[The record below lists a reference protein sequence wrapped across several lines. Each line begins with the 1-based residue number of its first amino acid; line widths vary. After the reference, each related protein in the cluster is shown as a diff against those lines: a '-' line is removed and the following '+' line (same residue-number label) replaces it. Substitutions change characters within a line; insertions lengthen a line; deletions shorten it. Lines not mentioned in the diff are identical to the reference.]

1 MIQAAMLSRWHV
13 HADDYAR
20 EAKNNPYL
28 SIRMVWDE
36 EEERGEKWA
45 QELGVAFEKDLEA
58 ILKNP
63 EIDAV
68 IVNTPTNRHREVI
81 LAAIAHKKHVFTEK
95 VLALTTAECEEIYDA
110 AENAGIKLMV
120 SLPRL
125 TSDYYLYAQHAL
137 DQGMLGELTSVRCRL
152 AHNGAVPADGSK
164 HGWLPEHFFDKKACG
179 GGALIDLGAHP
190 IYLTNRLA
198 GSAKSVTSIFQ
209 QSSGREVEENAT
221 VLIQYES
228 GALGTI
234 ETGFL
239 SECSPFQLELYGT
252 KGALLIEENQVR
264 MNSRSSGKDGWVIPD
279 ELPEALPMPL
289 EQWAASIVKDEK
301 PTITRKDVC
310 ELTLINEAAEKSN
323 REGRRILVS
332 EMKEVQFNH

>member
-20 EAKNNPYL
+20 DANNNP
-28 SIRMVWDE
+28 SIAIRMVWDE
-36 EEERGEKWA
+36 EEDRGKKWA
-45 QELGVAFEKDLEA
+45 QELGVGFEKDLEG
-58 ILKNP
+58 ILANP

-68 IVNTPTNRHREVI
+68 IVNTPTNKHKEI
-81 LAAIAHKKHVFTEK
+81 IMAAIEHKKHVFTEK
-95 VLALTTAECEEIYDA
+95 VLAFTTAECEEIYDA
-110 AENAGIKLMV
+110 AEKAGIKLMV

-137 DQGMLGELTSVRCRL
+137 DQGWLGDLTSIRCRL
-152 AHNGAVPADGSK
+152 AHNGAVPSAGGK
-164 HGWLPEHFFDKKACG
+164 NGWLPEHFFDKEACG

-198 GSAKSVTSIFQ
+198 GPAATVTAIFQ
-209 QSSGREVEENAT
+209 QSSERVVEENAA
-221 VLIQYES
+221 VLIHYES

-239 SECSPFQLELYGT
+239 SENSPFQLELYGT

-264 MNSRSSGKDGWVIPD
+264 LNSSSVGKDGWVTPD
-279 ELPEALPMPL
+279 EMPEAHPMPM
-289 EQWAASIVKDEK
+289 EQWISSILMDKK
-301 PTITRKDVC
+301 TTITRNDVC

-323 REGRRILVS
+323 REGRRVLVS
-332 EMKEVQFNH
+332 EMKEVQFNQ